1 MKKKNNKI
9 IHINETDNYKII
21 AISDVHA
28 HPKELRALIKKV
40 ALRDEDYLV
49 ILGDFLNR
57 GYDSLET
64 FEYIKDLSKRERT
77 FILKGNHESFM
88 QRPIDDN
95 DHLQEILEYLQS
107 DPYET
112 FIHKLALKSNFNL
125 YACQDAE
132 ILRQHILE
140 NFDEALEF
148 LRQLPLILYFDD
160 LVFVHGGIEASFDIE
175 KDETAFLKYD
185 YFDRDG
191 SIQDKTTIVGHF
203 PSCNLR
209 VESISNLPY
218 FNFEKNIISIDGGYG
233 VRDTGELNA
242 FIIEKKKGVR
252 HYDCIQYNDFPKSR
266 VVEPHTFKE
275 EDPVHLVW
283 PNREIDLIEKGEG
296 LSKCYNRELGQ
307 YFSIFN
313 CLIDEK
319 DGVYK
324 VKMDYANSF
333 LTLPVGA
340 EVSLCRVFEDCVLV
354 KYNKIFGWL
363 WRYQLGEMTYL

>member
-1 MKKKNNKI
+1 MTVKNTSNKT
-9 IHINETDNYKII
+9 IHINETDNYKIV

-28 HPKELRALIKKV
+28 HPKELKALVKKV
-40 ALRDEDYLV
+40 NLKDEDYLI

-64 FEYIKDLSKRERT
+64 FDYVKDLSKRKRT
-77 FILKGNHESFM
+77 VVLKGNHESFM

-95 DHLQEILEYLQS
+95 DHLQEILEYFKR

-112 FIHKLALKSNFNL
+112 FIHKLALKSNFDL

-132 ILRQHILE
+132 ILRQHILD
-140 NFDEALEF
+140 NFDEELEF

-160 LVFVHGGIEASFDIE
+160 MVFVHGGIEPEFDIE
-175 KDETAFLKYD
+175 TDETAFLKYD

-191 SIQDKTTIVGHF
+191 SIQDKMTIVGHF

-209 VESISNLPY
+209 VDYISNLPY
-218 FNFEKNIISIDGGYG
+218 FNFEKNIVTIDGGYG
-233 VRDTGELNA
+233 VRSTGELNA

-252 HYDCIQYNDFPKSR
+252 RYDCIQYSDFPKSQ
-266 VVEPHTFKE
+266 VTESYTFKE

-283 PNREIDLIEKGEG
+283 PNREIELIERGQG
-296 LSKCYNRELGQ
+296 LSKCYNREADR

-313 CLIDEK
+313 GLIDEK
-319 DGVYK
+319 DGAYK
-324 VKMDYANSF
+324 VKMDYANTF
-333 LTLPVGA
+333 LSLPVGA
-340 EVSLCRVFEDCVLV
+340 EVSICSVFEDCVLV
-354 KYNKIFGWL
+354 KHNKIFGWL
-363 WRYQLGEMTYL
+363 WRHQLGKL